1 MPNSYFSQFCL
12 FFFSVHVYSQNNQ
25 ILPWKKLNSMTRL
38 PIQKYV
44 TSYRSTLQST
54 SRSRAASSTR
64 WCITYRSFLIR
75 KMMHLLS
82 CLLFFFCCGN
92 ETFLC
97 GDSELKARKGFWFTV
112 TYGEVLP
119 WWVPKLRNVGKIP
132 QQSCRMLFYVYDWI
146 WDDDLKYGQFN
157 QSLFRICAFY
167 LPWDRCDYSINAL
180 NIQYVLTLM
189 LWFQVLSFSTWL
201 LSTGVFNNVN
211 YLLVTPEVSF
221 FPVFCDKGSE
231 TQLGLAA

>member
-1 MPNSYFSQFCL
+1 MTPWLISSNTYCKLLLSNKRYNIVKRGNARLSYFSQFFL

-119 WWVPKLRNVGKIP
+119 
-132 QQSCRMLFYVYDWI
+132 
-146 WDDDLKYGQFN
+146 
-157 QSLFRICAFY
+157 
-167 LPWDRCDYSINAL
+167 
-180 NIQYVLTLM
+180 
-189 LWFQVLSFSTWL
+189 
-201 LSTGVFNNVN
+201 
-211 YLLVTPEVSF
+211 
-221 FPVFCDKGSE
+221 
-231 TQLGLAA
+231 